1 VAGIFKRFMK
11 SDNFW
16 VSTFRDIL
24 FAGVA
29 IGAVALVL
37 YVYSGA
43 WPPLVSVD
51 GLSMDPHLQNGDLI
65 LIQKID
71 PATIATYES
80 AKDTG
85 YQTFQNYGD
94 VLVYRP
100 FGRTDMTPVIHRAM
114 MWVNESDPMWD
125 GGLAAPSSGFVTQGD
140 NNYLYDQC
148 SGICPNTPVKPEWIM
163 GVARFRIPLLGYVRG
178 VLGIFGI

>member
-37 YVYSGA
+37 FVYSGA
-43 WPPLVSVD
+43 RPPLVSVD
-51 GLSMDPHLQNGDLI
+51 GLSMDPHLHNGDLI

-71 PATIATYES
+71 PATIATYDS
-80 AKDTG
+80 AKGAG
-85 YQTFQNYGD
+85 YHTFENYGD

-114 MWVNESDPMWD
+114 MWVNMSEPMWE
-125 GGLAAPSSGFVTQGD
+125 GGPPAPHSGYITQGD
-140 NNYLYDQC
+140 NNFLYDQS
-148 SGICPNTPVKPEWIM
+148 SGIS
-163 GVARFRIPLLGYVRG
+163 
-178 VLGIFGI
+178 